1 MIMNIAITAKG
12 ETLESEVDPRFGR
25 AAKFIIYD
33 PETGEFAA
41 MDNAQNL
48 NAAQG
53 AGIQSAQNVIN
64 TGSKVLLT
72 GHCGPK
78 AFRTLA
84 AGEVTVY
91 TNVEGTV
98 KEAVDKYLAGELD
111 VANSADVEG
120 HWM

>member
-1 MIMNIAITAKG
+1 MNIAITAKG

-33 PETGEFAA
+33 TETGEFAA

-53 AGIQSAQNVIN
+53 AGIQAAQNVIN
-64 TGSKVLLT
+64 TGSKALLT

-78 AFRTLA
+78 AFRTLT

-91 TNVEGTV
+91 ANIEGTV
-98 KEAVDKYLAGELD
+98 KEAIEKFKAGKLE

-120 HWM
+120 HWV

>member
-1 MIMNIAITAKG
+1 MNIAITAKG
-12 ETLESEVDPRFGR
+12 NTLESEIDPRFGR
-25 AAKFIIYD
+25 AAQFIIYD
-33 PETGEFAA
+33 SETGEFAA
-41 MDNAQNL
+41 MDNSQNL

-53 AGIQSAQNVIN
+53 AGIQAAQNVIN

-91 TNVEGTV
+91 TNMEGTV
-98 KEAVDKYLAGELD
+98 QGAIDKYLAGELEI
-111 VANSADVEG
+111 ANSADVEG
-120 HWM
+120 HWV